1 MYEARKFCAQFGG
14 GGIQKVK
21 VSSCFDGEKG

>member
-1 MYEARKFCAQFGG
+1 MELGSFCAQFGG